1 MAQYDRLTGLDASF
15 LHLESATQ
23 PMHVGSLAIFEGG
36 RFFDES
42 GKFRLEDARE
52 IISSRLHL
60 VPRFRK
66 KLMTVPFGQG
76 RPVWVDDHD
85 FDLNYHVRLTA
96 LPNPGN
102 EEQLRTLMSR
112 LQATVLDRARPLWEF
127 WFVEGLEGG
136 RVAIIQKTH
145 HALVDGISG
154 VDVALVILD
163 FEPDPQPV
171 KAPPWTP
178 QRAPSSAQL
187 LRDSLVE
194 RATEPAEIL
203 RSVRAAL
210 RGPRQ
215 VANRVAK
222 AGQAIVSMGAAV
234 APRTSINV
242 PIGAHRRFEVVR
254 VDLGQVKEIR
264 KALGGTINDVV
275 LTVVSGGFRHFFES
289 RGENIDEIKRLRT
302 FVPVSVRD
310 EAQRGT
316 LGNKVSSVVV
326 DLPVADAD
334 PASRLRS
341 ITEQTRHL
349 KETHQAVGAEVL
361 TGMADY
367 VPSTLFSLA
376 SRVMAFQRS
385 INTGVTNI
393 PGPQVPLYCMGAR
406 MIEAFPY
413 VGVFSG
419 VAIIVAVLSYDGS
432 LGFGLTGDRDA
443 VPDLGVLA
451 EGVEKAVAE
460 LASAR

>member
-1 MAQYDRLTGLDASF
+1 
-15 LHLESATQ
+15 
-23 PMHVGSLAIFEGG
+23 
-36 RFFDES
+36 
-42 GKFRLEDARE
+42 
-52 IISSRLHL
+52 
-60 VPRFRK
+60 
-66 KLMTVPFGQG
+66 
-76 RPVWVDDHD
+76 
-85 FDLNYHVRLTA
+85 
-96 LPNPGN
+96 
-102 EEQLRTLMSR
+102 
-112 LQATVLDRARPLWEF
+112 
-127 WFVEGLEGG
+127 
-136 RVAIIQKTH
+136 
-145 HALVDGISG
+145 
-154 VDVALVILD
+154 
-163 FEPDPQPV
+163 
-171 KAPPWTP
+171 
-178 QRAPSSAQL
+178 
-187 LRDSLVE
+187 
-194 RATEPAEIL
+194 
-203 RSVRAAL
+203 
-210 RGPRQ
+210 
-215 VANRVAK
+215 VAK
-222 AGQAIVSMGAAV
+222 AGQAVVSMGAAL
-234 APRTSINV
+234 APRTPINV

-275 LTVVSGGFRHFFES
+275 LSVVSGGFRHFFES
-289 RGENIDEIKRLRT
+289 RGENLDEINRLRT

-310 EAQRGT
+310 ESQRGT
-316 LGNKVSSVVV
+316 LGNKVTGIVV
-326 DLPVADAD
+326 DLPVGDAD

-443 VPDLGVLA
+443 IPDLGVLA
-451 EGVEKAVAE
+451 EGIEKAVAE

>member
-23 PMHVGSLAIFEGG
+23 PMHVGSLATFEGPP
-36 RFFDES
+36 FFDEA
-42 GKFRLEDARE
+42 GQFRIEDARE

-96 LPNPGN
+96 LPKPGN
-102 EEQLRTLMSR
+102 EEQLKTLMSR
-112 LQATVLDRARPLWEF
+112 LQATLLDRARPLWEF

-171 KAPPWTP
+171 KAPTWRPE
-178 QRAPSSAQL
+178 RAPSPAQL

-194 RATEPAEIL
+194 RATEPAEIV
-203 RSVRAAL
+203 RSVRASL

-215 VANRVAK
+215 VANRLVK
-222 AGQAIVSMGAAV
+222 AGQAIVSTGAAV
-234 APRTSINV
+234 APRTPINV

-275 LTVVSGGFRHFFES
+275 LAVVSGGFRHFFES
-289 RGENIDEIKRLRT
+289 RGEDLAEISRLRT

-310 EAQRGT
+310 ESQRGT
-316 LGNKVSSVVV
+316 LGNKVPGVVV
-326 DLPVADAD
+326 DLPVGDAD

-349 KETHQAVGAEVL
+349 KETQQAVGAEVL

-376 SRVMAFQRS
+376 SRVMSFQRS
-385 INTGVTNI
+385 INTGVTNV

-406 MIEAFPY
+406 MLEAFPY
-413 VGVFSG
+413 VGVFVG
-419 VAIIVAVLSYDGS
+419 VAVIVAVLSYDGA
-432 LGFGLTGDRDA
+432 LGFGLTGDR
-443 VPDLGVLA
+443 
-451 EGVEKAVAE
+451 
-460 LASAR
+460 